1 MTPDDVDDLPGTTAI
16 RAHAHGDDETMTA
29 HEPRDRD
36 DTGRTHPAP
45 TAHPVHELV
54 RHRWSTVV
62 FDDRPVP
69 DDVLR
74 SVLAAAR
81 WAPSSFNEQPWS
93 YLVARREDGEAFG
106 RMLSTL
112 TEGNRR
118 WAEEAPVLMISLAST
133 VFERNG
139 EENRHAFHD
148 VGQASAQL
156 SLQATAL
163 GLSVH
168 QMAGFHP
175 DRVRELYDLPP
186 EVEPVAAMALGYPGD
201 PDEAPEERRE
211 RELSPR
217 RRDPLPEFV
226 FEGGWGEP
234 ADWL

>member
-1 MTPDDVDDLPGTTAI
+1 MTTRSALDREPTAL
-16 RAHAHGDDETMTA
+16 E
-29 HEPRDRD
+29 
-36 DTGRTHPAP
+36 RTRPAP
-45 TAHPVHELV
+45 TDHPVHELI

-62 FDDRPVP
+62 YADRPVP
-69 DDVLR
+69 EDVLR

-93 YLVARREDGEAFG
+93 YLVARREDRERFE

-118 WAEEAPVLMISLAST
+118 WASEAPVLMISLART

-148 VGQASAQL
+148 VGLASAQL
-156 SLQATAL
+156 ALQATAL

-168 QMAGFHP
+168 QMAGFRP
-175 DRVRELYDLPP
+175 ERVRELYDLPP
-186 EVEPVAAMALGYPGD
+186 VVEAVAAMALGYPGD
-201 PDEAPEERRE
+201 PEEAPEERRE

-217 RRDPLPEFV
+217 RREPLDAFV
-226 FEGGWGEP
+226 FDDRWGRP

>member
-1 MTPDDVDDLPGTTAI
+1 MTTRESLDHDP
-16 RAHAHGDDETMTA
+16 
-29 HEPRDRD
+29 D
-36 DTGRTHPAP
+36 DTGRSRPAP
-45 TAHPVHELV
+45 TDHPVHELV

-62 FDDRPVP
+62 FEDRRVP

-93 YLVARREDGEAFG
+93 YLIARREDGEGFG

-112 TEGNRR
+112 TEGNRG
-118 WAEEAPVLMISLAST
+118 WAKEAPVLMVSLAST
-133 VFERNG
+133 IFERNG

-156 SLQATAL
+156 SLQATAH

-175 DRVRELYDLPP
+175 DRVRELYDLPD

-201 PDEAPEERRE
+201 PDDAPEERRE

-217 RRDPLPEFV
+217 RREPLPEFV
-226 FEGGWGEP
+226 FEGRWGEP
-234 ADWL
+234 AEWAEQGGDAPGDAGPERG

>member
-1 MTPDDVDDLPGTTAI
+1 
-16 RAHAHGDDETMTA
+16 MTA
-29 HEPRDRD
+29 RDTSAPSETSKPAPD
-36 DTGRTHPAP
+36 ALGRTRPAP
-45 TAHPVHELV
+45 ADHPVHELV

-62 FDDRPVP
+62 FEDRPVP
-69 DDVLR
+69 GDVLR
-74 SVLAAAR
+74 SVLEAAR

-93 YLVARREDGEAFG
+93 YLVARKEDGEAFE

-118 WAEEAPVLMISLAST
+118 WAKEAPVLMISLASS

-139 EENRHAFHD
+139 EANRHAFHD

-175 DRVRELYDLPP
+175 ERVRELYGLPD

-201 PDEAPEERRE
+201 PEEASEKRRE

-217 RRDPLPEFV
+217 RRDPLPDFV
-226 FEGGWGEP
+226 FDGRWGEP
-234 ADWL
+234 ADWADGDGG